1 MREEISSGQ
10 PEANFPRKQFKGKK
24 RETTKTS
31 ERKLKFF
38 HRNLGMETIVGK
50 RNPRDLS
57 KRKLI

>member
-31 ERKLKFF
+31 ER
-38 HRNLGMETIVGK
+38 NLEMKTIVGK
-50 RNPRDLS
+50 RNPRDLP
-57 KRKLI
+57 KRKLM